1 MKHTI
6 KTTQADVTVEPGK
19 DGGVLIKVKPHIWP
33 ELMMTVTPDQ
43 AAMIAAALDLTA
55 TRQEGYIK
63 KYLAKSDAR
72 VSA

>member
-6 KTTQADVTVEPGK
+6 KTTQAAVSVEPGK

-43 AAMIAAALDLTA
+43 AAMLAEALDHVA
-55 TRQEGYIK
+55 TSQE
-63 KYLAKSDAR
+63 AR
-72 VSA
+72 A